1 MRMIRINTNKICII
15 SIISTISILVSYVA
29 FAQQSELDLLQ
40 EQIKLKEAEIARLEI
55 EAEKFRENISQTQGQ
70 KKTLQNQLKTI
81 ENRISSLQSDLKVT
95 KVKIAKTE
103 LNVKSLANQINK
115 KQSEIGERKAGIGKS
130 LRAMAYLDNE
140 NIVLSLLRSDRLSD
154 FLSEARYF
162 SNLQDSL
169 YNDFRLLAQARKNLE
184 DFKIG
189 EEDKKIELVD
199 LRKSLTAQNT
209 LVENQKKE
217 KNQLLIETKN
227 QEKNYQKQ
235 LLEVQKKQAEI
246 QQEIFGLEDKLR
258 GKISGLPMARAG
270 VLAWPL
276 AGIVTQTYGPTNET
290 GFYNLAYKFHNGID
304 IAASLGAPVRA
315 ALEGDVLASGDNG
328 KYAYGQWIAIKHQNG
343 LITLYAHLSAKAA
356 IVGQYVDEGQ
366 IIGYEGASG
375 FVTGPH
381 LHFTVYSA
389 NTFKVEQR
397 WFGLLPLGGS
407 VNPLDY
413 L

>member
-1 MRMIRINTNKICII
+1 MRRNIFICII
-15 SIISTISILVSYVA
+15 FLAVFGLANLT
-29 FAQQSELDLLQ
+29 FAQSQSELDLLQ
-40 EQIKLKEAEIARLEI
+40 EQIKSKETEIARLEI
-55 EAEKFRENISQTQGQ
+55 EAEKFRESINQAQGQ

-81 ENRISSLQSDLKVT
+81 ENRIKQLQSDLKVT
-95 KVKIAKTE
+95 KVKISKTE
-103 LNVKSLANQINK
+103 LNIKSLAGQINK
-115 KQSEIGERKAGIGKS
+115 KQSEIEQRRQGMGRA

-140 NIVLSLLRSDRLSD
+140 NVVISLLKSDRLSD

-184 DFKIG
+184 DFKSG
-189 EEDKKIELVD
+189 EEEKKAELSD
-199 LRKSLTAQNT
+199 LKKSLTVKNT

-217 KNQLLIETKN
+217 KNQLLAETKN

-235 LLEVQKKQAEI
+235 LLEVQRRQAEI

-258 GKISGLPMARAG
+258 GKVSGLPRARAG

-276 AGIVTQTYGPTNET
+276 AGIVTQTYGSTSET
-290 GFYNLAYKFHNGID
+290 GFYNHAYKFHNGID
-304 IAASLGAPVRA
+304 IAAQLGTPIRA
-315 ALEGDVLASGDNG
+315 ALDGDIVASGDNG
-328 KYAYGQWIAIKHQNG
+328 KYAYGQWIAIRHNNG
-343 LITLYAHLSAKAA
+343 LVTLYAHLSAKTTT
-356 IVGQYVDEGQ
+356 VGTHVDEGQ

>member
-1 MRMIRINTNKICII
+1 MIRINTNKICII
-15 SIISTISILVSYVA
+15 SIISTISILVSYAA
-29 FAQQSELDLLQ
+29 FAQSQSELDLLQ
-40 EQIKLKEAEIARLEI
+40 EQIKSKEAEIARLEV
-55 EAEKFRENISQTQGQ
+55 EAEKFRESLSQTQGQ

-81 ENRISSLQSDLKVT
+81 ENRISSLRSDLKVT
-95 KVKIAKTE
+95 KAKISKTE
-103 LNVKSLANQINK
+103 LNIKALSNQINK
-115 KQSEIGERKAGIGKS
+115 KQSEISERKAGIGKS

-140 NIVLSLLRSDRLSD
+140 NIAMSLLKSDRFSD

-217 KNQLLIETKN
+217 KNQLLVETKN

-235 LLEVQKKQAEI
+235 LLEIQRKQAEI

-258 GKISGLPMARAG
+258 GKVSGLPMARAG

-276 AGIVTQTYGPTNET
+276 AGIVTQTYGPTSET
-290 GFYNLAYKFHNGID
+290 GFYNHAYKFHNGID
-304 IAASLGAPVRA
+304 ISASLGAPVRA
-315 ALEGDVLASGDNG
+315 ALEGDIVASGDNG

-356 IVGQYVDEGQ
+356 AVGQRVEEGQ
-366 IIGYEGASG
+366 IIGYAGASG